1 MPWCPKCRSEYR
13 PGFTICADC
22 GSELVDELP
31 SKSAKNDFE
40 GETLEDYLMQ
50 RVEESGSSESMR
62 EALKD
67 PRLQESVLNMVKTL
81 REEDRPQR
89 APMTV
94 YQDSAEKASDN
105 KSSAWMLL
113 ILGIAGLTFLALC
126 ATKVIPIEFGNP
138 YLFYGVMGAIF
149 VLFLV
154 GGFVSMKNA
163 KVFEVKA
170 KSENTLKNTLLDWS
184 KENFTAQEID
194 AAVKAADDTE
204 EVLYFKRISYI
215 KAKLNHQFVNLNQGF
230 LDRLIDDCLY
240 EDIFEENAE

>member
-1 MPWCPKCRSEYR
+1 
-13 PGFTICADC
+13 
-22 GSELVDELP
+22 
-31 SKSAKNDFE
+31 
-40 GETLEDYLMQ
+40 MQ

-62 EALKD
+62 EDLKD

-126 ATKVIPIEFGNP
+126 ATKVIPIEFGT
-138 YLFYGVMGAIF
+138 
-149 VLFLV
+149 
-154 GGFVSMKNA
+154 MKNA

-215 KAKLNHQFVNLNQGF
+215 KAKLNHQFVNLDQGF